1 MDKPLTN
8 EKQFQIEIL
17 WADETEPDTY
27 TFRTQE
33 ELDGFRL
40 GIAVACGWSKY
51 KIVGEND

>member
-1 MDKPLTN
+1 MDKPSTN

-27 TFRTQE
+27 TFKTQA
-33 ELDGFRL
+33 ELKGFRL

-51 KIVGEND
+51 KIVGEDD